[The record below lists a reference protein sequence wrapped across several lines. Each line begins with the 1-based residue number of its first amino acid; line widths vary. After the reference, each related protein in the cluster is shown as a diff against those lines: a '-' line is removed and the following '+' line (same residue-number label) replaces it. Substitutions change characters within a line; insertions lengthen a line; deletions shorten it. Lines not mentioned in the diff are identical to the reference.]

1 MKNLGILERE
11 GTVFVLVD
19 IQEKFIPAM
28 SSIDETIAN
37 ANILVKTSEILEMPL
52 VVTEQ
57 YPQGLGHITEKV
69 KLPEKKHL
77 IEKMSFGCF
86 GCDGFSEKIKELGAR
101 RIVLFGLESHI
112 CVLKTALEALNRDI
126 EVHAVADS
134 ICSRKEKN
142 TKIGLERM
150 KQSGAFVVSTEMV
163 LFQLMD
169 RADTEEFKKIRSL
182 IR

>member
-1 MKNLGILERE
+1 MKGLGILERE

-28 SSIDETIAN
+28 SNIDETIAN
-37 ANILVKTSEILEMPL
+37 ADILTRTAEILEVPL

-57 YPQGLGHITEKV
+57 YPQGLGKITDRIHI
-69 KLPEKKHL
+69 PEKRHL
-77 IEKMSFGCF
+77 IEKINFGCF
-86 GCDGFSEKIKELGAR
+86 GCNEFSEKINELGAK
-101 RIVLFGLESHI
+101 RIVLFGLEGHI
-112 CVLKTALEALNRDI
+112 CVLKTALEALNRNI
-126 EVHAVADS
+126 EVHAVADAV
-134 ICSRKEKN
+134 CSRKEEN

-150 KQSGAFVVSTEMV
+150 KQSGVFIASTEMI

-169 RADTEEFKKIRSL
+169 RADTDEFKKIRNL